1 MKKALF
7 GALLVAGLLAVAG
20 SASAQVSGYLIT
32 KKGSKCVTRRNAGGT
47 MTIVGTGCLTDPM
60 NQKMTLDVGSGAM
73 KIASSC
79 LERRGWDLVLTSCN
93 SSNPDQKF
101 LLNLG
106 TREITMQ
113 NDTNACLDLAGNAG
127 DWTKNGDQRI
137 GLYPCHKG
145 VNQQWFIGTEKR
157 GTLPASLSS
166 RTTVDPDVLH
176 TFKGGE
182 VIRGISSWMEVR

>member
-1 MKKALF
+1 MKRALL
-7 GALLVAGLLAVAG
+7 GAVLVAGLLAVAG
-20 SASAQVSGYLIT
+20 SASAQVSGYVIT
-32 KKGSKCVTRRNAGGT
+32 KKGSKCITRRNAGGK
-47 MTIVGTGCLTDPM
+47 MTIVGTGCLTDQM
-60 NQKMTLDVGSGAM
+60 NQKVTLDVGSGAM
-73 KIASSC
+73 KIYNSC
-79 LERRGWDLVLTSCN
+79 VERRGWDLVLASCN
-93 SSNPDQKF
+93 GSADQKF

-157 GTLPASLSS
+157 GTVPPSLSS
-166 RTTVDPDVLH
+166 RTTIAPDVLH
-176 TFKGGE
+176 TLNGGE
-182 VIRGISSWMEVR
+182 VIKGISSWMEVR